1 MRQSRLSLYMTA
13 KLHTYAAGAFPMIQY
28 IEHRKNREESMEK
41 PVIGSVKLDGWAV
54 LAPMAGVSDLAYRV
68 IARRMGAAMTTTE
81 MVSSRGLHYQNE
93 KTEEMLRL
101 DPGEHPVSL
110 QLFGNDPDIMAE
122 AARIVEAAGAD
133 MIDINMG
140 CPMLKVVKN
149 GDGSALMK
157 NIPLAYDIV
166 KAMTKAVSIPVTVKM
181 RIGWSR
187 ASLNAPELAAVV
199 EEAGAAAVTVHGR
212 TKEELYSGHADWK
225 EIARVVAEVRIPVFG
240 NGDVTDGPSAK
251 ALMEETGC
259 VGVAIGRAAWGNPW
273 IFREVNRYL
282 EKGEIL
288 PPPTRT
294 ERLHMA
300 AEHLQGL
307 VREKGEYIA
316 IREMRAHAS
325 HYFHGLPRATTLRR
339 EIMKALTEEEFLRLL
354 ASYEEE
360 TCRTGIGSSKE

>member
-1 MRQSRLSLYMTA
+1 MV
-13 KLHTYAAGAFPMIQY
+13 QY
-28 IEHRKNREESMEK
+28 IEHRKNREERMEK

-81 MVSSRGLHYQNE
+81 MVSSRGLHYKNE
-93 KTEEMLRL
+93 KTEEMLKI

-122 AARIVEAAGAD
+122 AARIVEGAGAD

-187 ASLNAPELAAVV
+187 ASLNAPELAAAV

-212 TKEELYSGHADWK
+212 TKEELYSGRADWG
-225 EIARVVAEVRIPVFG
+225 EIARVVAAVHIPVLG
-240 NGDVTDGPSAK
+240 NGDVIDGPSAK

-259 VGVAIGRAAWGNPW
+259 TGVAIGRAAWGNPW
-273 IFREVNRYL
+273 IFREVNAYL
-282 EKGEIL
+282 EEGQIL
-288 PPPTRT
+288 PPPSRT

-300 AEHLQGL
+300 AEHLKGL

-316 IREMRAHAS
+316 VREMRAHAS
-325 HYFHGLPRATTLRR
+325 HYFHGLPRATALRR
-339 EIMKALTEEEFLRLL
+339 EIMKALTEEEFLHLL
-354 ASYEEE
+354 ASYEKE
-360 TCRTGIGSSKE
+360 TSSAGMDAYKREVGGE